1 MDRPNPVPSPAGL
14 VVKNGLNIFSSHLGR
29 DTGSVVADPDFGAAA
44 KVFGG
49 RSQGRIVVASVGFR
63 FFALGSA
70 CLSAGSSRTHVLGE
84 MHALKGLLHF
94 IDQLD

>member
-1 MDRPNPVPSPAGL
+1 MDRPNPVPSLAGL

-49 RSQGRIVVASVGFR
+49 SHASVGFR

-84 MHALKGLLHF
+84 MHALKGFLHF
-94 IDQLD
+94 IDQLDQDC